1 MVDDQLLEE
10 KTVDSQTVF
19 QGRFLKIMRDRVIN
33 YDGKEYVREYIHH
46 SGAAMII
53 PLTDTGHVILERQFR
68 YAMKQVFWEF
78 PAGKTDHGE
87 ESLLTAQRELR
98 EETGYTAGKWT
109 FLTKIHPVIG
119 YSNEWID
126 IYLAQD
132 LVPGKQQLDRGERL
146 HVVQMTPQELM
157 EKVRSGQVT
166 DVKTQI
172 ACFWLEKILNKSWQ
186 P

>member
-1 MVDDQLLEE
+1 MVDDQQLEE

-19 QGRFLKIMRDRVIN
+19 QGRFIKVMRDRVIN

-53 PLTDTGHVILERQFR
+53 PLTSSGHVILERQFR
-68 YAMKQVFWEF
+68 YAVKQVFLEF
-78 PAGKTDHGE
+78 PAGKMDVGE
-87 ESLLTAQRELR
+87 ESLKTAQRELQ
-98 EETGYTAGKWT
+98 EETGYTAGRWT
-109 FLTKIHPVIG
+109 FLTTIHPVIG

-132 LVPGKQQLDRGERL
+132 LTPGKSHLDHGEKL
-146 HVVQMTPQELM
+146 HVIQMTPQELI
-157 EKVRSGQVT
+157 EKVRTGEVT

-172 ACFWLEKILNKSWQ
+172 GCFWLDKVLNKDWQ